1 MNKTFVYF
9 ICLVSAMGG
18 LLFGY
23 DWVVIGGAKPFYEAY
38 FGIAGNPA
46 QQAWAMSSAILGC
59 LLGATTAGILADRYG
74 RRPLLVISAA
84 IFLLS
89 AYATGAFNCYDG
101 FIAARLAGGIA
112 IGIASALSP
121 MYIAEVAPAQIRGRL
136 VTLNQ
141 MTIVLGILAAQIVNM
156 LIAQPMPDDIT
167 TAGIL
172 ESWNGRE
179 GWRWMFW
186 AEALPAA
193 LFLIMACFIPESPRW
208 LTLTGRVERA
218 ESVFFRIGG
227 RSYAAESIAQ
237 VKAAERSNERTGFRS
252 LFRRRYA
259 FVLTLGIVI
268 AVFQQWCGTNVIFN
282 YAQEIFTSAGYPVG
296 DMFFN
301 IVVTGVANVVFTI
314 VAIYTVDRWGRRKLM
329 LFGASGLAG
338 IYLILGLCYFLH
350 VSGIVMVICVVAA
363 IACYAMSLGPVTWV
377 LLAELFPNKVRAAAM
392 GVCTFALWTGCFTLT
407 YTFPLLNESL
417 GSYGTFWLYAAICI
431 AGFIYLRRCLPE
443 TKGKSLEQIESLQN
457 RQARPENQK

>member
-1 MNKTFVYF
+1 MKSYNRLFLFF

-23 DWVVIGGAKPFYEAY
+23 DWVVIGGAKPFYEAF
-38 FGIAGNPA
+38 FGIAGNPT

-59 LLGATTAGILADRYG
+59 LLGATTAGMMADRYG
-74 RRPLLVISAA
+74 RKPLLVISAA

-89 AYATGAFNCYDG
+89 AYTTGAFNVYSW
-101 FIAARLAGGIA
+101 FIVARFIGGVA

-121 MYIAEVAPAQIRGRL
+121 MYIAEVAPAQIRGKL

-156 LIAQPMPDDIT
+156 LIAEPMPDGIT
-167 TAGIL
+167 TAGIV
-172 ESWNGRE
+172 ETWNGQM

-186 AEALPAA
+186 AEAFPAG

-208 LTLTGRVERA
+208 LTLVGRIERA
-218 ESVFFRIGG
+218 ESVFFKIGG
-227 RSYAAESIAQ
+227 KKYASESIAL
-237 VKAAERSNERTGFRS
+237 VRNAEKNDERAGIRA
-252 LFRRRYA
+252 LFSRKYSM
-259 FVLTLGIVI
+259 VLVLGIII

-282 YAQEIFTSAGYPVG
+282 YAQEIFSAAGFPIG

-301 IVVTGVANVVFTI
+301 IVVTGVANVVFTV
-314 VAIYTVDRWGRRKLM
+314 VAIFTVDRWGRRKLM
-329 LFGASGLAG
+329 LFGAIGLGG
-338 IYLILGLCYFLH
+338 IYAILGTCYFLH
-350 VSGIVMVICVVAA
+350 VSGIIMVICVVAA
-363 IACYAMSLGPVTWV
+363 IACYAMSLGPITWV

-407 YTFPLLNESL
+407 YTFPLLNAGL
-417 GSYGTFWLYAAICI
+417 GSYGTFWLYAVICL
-431 AGFIYLRRCLPE
+431 AGFVYLKRRLPE
-443 TKGKSLEQIESLQN
+443 TKGKSLEQLEKELVK
-457 RQARPENQK
+457 ED

>member
-1 MNKTFVYF
+1 MKSYNRLFLFF

-23 DWVVIGGAKPFYEAY
+23 DWVVIGGAKPFYEAF

-59 LLGATTAGILADRYG
+59 LLGATTAGMMADRYG
-74 RRPLLVISAA
+74 RKPLLVISAA

-89 AYATGAFNCYDG
+89 AYTTGAFNVYSW
-101 FIAARLAGGIA
+101 FIVARFIGGVA

-121 MYIAEVAPAQIRGRL
+121 MYIAEVAPAQIRGKL

-156 LIAQPMPDDIT
+156 LIAEPMPDGIT
-167 TAGIL
+167 TAGIV
-172 ESWNGRE
+172 ETWNGQM

-186 AEALPAA
+186 AEAFPAG

-208 LTLTGRVERA
+208 LTLVGRIERA
-218 ESVFFRIGG
+218 ESVFFKIGG
-227 RSYAAESIAQ
+227 KNYATESIAA
-237 VKAAERSNERTGFRS
+237 VRNAEKNNEQAGIRS
-252 LFRRRYA
+252 LFRRKYSV
-259 FVLTLGIVI
+259 VLVLGIVI

-282 YAQEIFTSAGYPVG
+282 YAQEIFSAAGFPIG

-301 IVVTGVANVVFTI
+301 IVVTGVANVVFTV
-314 VAIYTVDRWGRRKLM
+314 VAIFTVDRWGRRKLM
-329 LFGASGLAG
+329 LFGAIGLGG
-338 IYLILGLCYFLH
+338 IYAVLGTCYFLH
-350 VSGIVMVICVVAA
+350 VSGIIMVICVVAA
-363 IACYAMSLGPVTWV
+363 IACYAMSLGPITWV

-407 YTFPLLNESL
+407 YTFPLLNSGL
-417 GSYGTFWLYAAICI
+417 GSYGTFWLYAVICL
-431 AGFIYLRRCLPE
+431 AGFVYLKRRLPE
-443 TKGKSLEQIESLQN
+443 TKGKSLEQLEKELVK
-457 RQARPENQK
+457 ED